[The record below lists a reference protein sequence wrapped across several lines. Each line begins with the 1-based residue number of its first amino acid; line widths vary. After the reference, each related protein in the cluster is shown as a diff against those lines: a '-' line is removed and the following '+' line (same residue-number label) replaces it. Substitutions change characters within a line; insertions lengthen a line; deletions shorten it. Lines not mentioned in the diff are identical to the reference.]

1 MHTLYFLLAGKPR
14 LLQKALCCL
23 TLILVSPH
31 LQASGTAGTL
41 SPPVL
46 LFQQTRPPA
55 EVKGKVTSATDKSPL
70 PGVTIFVKGSNAGTV
85 TDTDGNYVLPVAS
98 ENAILVFSFIGFNN
112 QEVPLNGRSLIN
124 VALTENTKSLEE
136 VVVVAFGTQ
145 KKSDMVGSVT
155 TISPSSLKVPSSNLT
170 SALAGRASG
179 VIAYQRS
186 GEPGQDNADFFIRGV
201 TTFGYKK
208 DPLILIDGMEVTT
221 TDLARLQVD
230 DITNF
235 SILKDATATALYGS
249 RAANGVILVTTK
261 EGSEGKTKLSF
272 RVENSLASPTRNIE
286 LADPVT
292 YMQMAN
298 EATLTRDPLGALLY
312 SERQIDNTGK
322 GANPYVYPATDWR
335 KTLFKEY
342 TLNQRG
348 NLSVSGGGKVARYYV
363 SSSYTKDN
371 GLMKVDK
378 RNNFNSNI
386 DLKSYTLRSNVNINL
401 TKTSELIVR
410 LSGNFD
416 DYTGPIDGG
425 EGMYRKV
432 MRSNPVLFPAYF
444 PVDEPHQH
452 VRHIMFG
459 NFNNGSYINPYAE
472 MVKGYKQYSRSLML
486 AQVELNQDLAFI
498 TKGLS
503 FSAMTNTNRRSYFD
517 VRRSYRPFWYTLA
530 GYDRTTDTYG
540 LTEINP
546 TGGTEYLDFDPGPTT
561 VSSSFYLQS
570 RLIYNRDFGKHGFSG
585 LLVSMAQTQLN
596 TTPEGS
602 SDVQLSLPYRNAGIS
617 GRATYHYDKRYYTEF
632 NFGYNGSE
640 RFDARH
646 RFGFFPSVGL
656 AWTASNE
663 AFMKPYSGFISNL
676 RLRATYGLIGNDAIG
691 APDDR
696 FFYLSN
702 VNMNNSGRRAN
713 FGRDPG
719 SPYWQN
725 GISISRYA
733 NENITWET
741 SNQKNLALEL
751 GIRDKLNLNA
761 EFFSQYRDQI
771 LMTRGSI
778 PVEAGFNAP
787 IRANVGEAE
796 GRGVDLS
803 LDYKAYLRND
813 FWVSGLGNFT
823 YARSEFRVY
832 EEPRYAETYRY
843 HVGNPISQTYGYIAE
858 RLFVDDAEAA
868 NSPLQSFG
876 EYGGGDIKYT
886 DVNRDGKITEAD
898 KVPIGKPTMPE
909 IVYGFGFSANVK
921 GIDFSAFFQGMAK
934 TSFWIDTE
942 ATSPFA
948 SYRYPS
954 ERASGELANATLNN
968 QVLKAYADSYW
979 SEEHRDVY
987 ALWPRLSPG
996 INANNSQTSSWFMRD
1011 GSFLRLKQ
1019 VEIGYTLPNHLQ
1031 KKIHTSGCRIY
1042 VNASNL
1048 YTFSKFKLW
1057 DVEMGGNGLGY
1068 PIQRVINLGL
1078 NLGIN

>member
-1 MHTLYFLLAGKPR
+1 MNKIYRLTSGRRSVFLIPCYFFSLFFFGYHALALDAGKGTGRDPAKIQAPAT
-14 LLQKALCCL
+14 LKAR
-23 TLILVSPH
+23 
-31 LQASGTAGTL
+31 
-41 SPPVL
+41 PPV
-46 LFQQTRPPA
+46 
-55 EVKGKVTSATDKSPL
+55 EVKGKVTSSVDNAPL
-70 PGVTIFVKGSNAGTV
+70 PGVTISIKGTTSGTV
-85 TDTDGNYVLPVAS
+85 TNADGTFQLTVPNESATL
-98 ENAILVFSFIGFNN
+98 IFSFIGFNN
-112 QEVPLNGRSLIN
+112 EEVAVNGRTTIN
-124 VALTENTKSLEE
+124 VALKEDTKSLEE

-155 TISPSSLKVPSSNLT
+155 TISPANLKVPSSNLT
-170 SALAGRASG
+170 AALAGRASG

-208 DPLILIDGMEVTT
+208 DPLILIDGVEVST

-261 EGSEGKTKLSF
+261 EGAEGKTRLSF
-272 RVENSLASPTRNIE
+272 RIENSMASPTRNIE

-292 YMQMAN
+292 YMKLSN
-298 EATLTRDPLGALLY
+298 EATLTRDPLGALRY

-322 GANPYVYPATDWR
+322 GNNPYAYPANDWR
-335 KTLFKEY
+335 KTMFKDY
-342 TLNQRG
+342 TMNQRG
-348 NLSVSGGGKVARYYV
+348 NLSVSGGGGVARYYV
-363 SSSYTKDN
+363 SGSYAKDN

-401 TKTSELIVR
+401 TKTSEMIVR

-416 DYTGPIDGG
+416 DYSGPMDGG
-425 EGMYRKV
+425 EGMYKKV
-432 MRSNPVLFPAYF
+432 MRANPVLFPAYF
-444 PVDEPHQH
+444 PVDARHEH

-459 NFNNGSYINPYAE
+459 NYDKGQFINPYAD

-486 AQVELNQDLAFI
+486 AQLELNQNLNFI

-517 VRRSYRPFWYTLA
+517 VRRSYQPFWYTMS
-530 GYDRTTDTYG
+530 GFDRDSDTYG
-540 LTEINP
+540 LAEINP
-546 TGGTEYLDFDPGPTT
+546 DGGTEYLNFDPGPTT

-596 TTPEGS
+596 TTAEDVT
-602 SDVQLSLPYRNAGIS
+602 DVQLSLPYRNAGIS

-663 AFMKPYSGFISNL
+663 AFMKKLSPLISNL
-676 RLRATYGLIGNDAIG
+676 RFRATYGLIGNDAIG
-691 APDDR
+691 SPEDR

-702 VNMNNSGRRAN
+702 VNMNDTGRRAT

-719 SPYWQN
+719 SQYGLN

-778 PVEAGFNAP
+778 PLEAGFNAD
-787 IRANVGEAE
+787 IRANVGEAS
-796 GRGVDLS
+796 GRGLDLS
-803 LDYKAYLRND
+803 MDYKEYLRND
-813 FWVSGLGNFT
+813 IWLSGLGNFT
-823 YARSEFRVY
+823 YATSKFTVY
-832 EEPRYAETYRY
+832 EEPRFAEAYRY
-843 HVGNPISQTYGYIAE
+843 HVGNPIYQTYGYIAE

-876 EYGGGDIKYT
+876 EYGGGDIKYL
-886 DVNRDGKITEAD
+886 DVNRDGKVTEAD

-909 IVYGFGFSANVK
+909 IVYGFGFSAGFK
-921 GIDFSAFFQGMAK
+921 GMDLSAFFQGMAN

-942 ATSPFA
+942 ATAPFVN
-948 SYRYPS
+948 
-954 ERASGELANATLNN
+954 EN
-968 QVLKAYADSYW
+968 QLLKAYADSYW

-987 ALWPRLSPG
+987 ALWPRLSSSL
-996 INANNSQTSSWFMRD
+996 NQNNNQTSTRFMRD

-1019 VEIGYTLPNHLQ
+1019 VELGYTLPAHIQ
-1031 KKIHTSGCRIY
+1031 KKIHTSTCRIY

-1048 YTFSKFKLW
+1048 LTFSKFKLW

-1068 PIQRVINLGL
+1068 PIQKVVNIGL
-1078 NLGIN
+1078 NLNIN